1 MSQIALPTKRVDA
14 EVELKFKAYGKYLTF
29 LRRHP
34 THAARILFGI
44 IIPPHESAMLE
55 ASWMGWKENFFKCSR
70 GTSKTFTIGSLM
82 APLRAILFR
91 NVKAL
96 LASASRFRG
105 GKMILKDSE
114 RLVSGQLA
122 SQRLRG
128 HWARKTIGHPK
139 PIKREPDMWSM
150 EFKSHSSAFTIP
162 TNNEESV
169 RGIRATVMVMDER
182 NTFDGEV
189 VQKVYIPFLV
199 VGTDFESPARGA
211 DKNQAF
217 YVGTIDYSYR
227 DWYNEI
233 MSAKDLAQIEY
244 RVHRA
249 MQTQD
254 WDLYHSLMNQHKHRL
269 ADASL
274 LYLRYDYT
282 DLLIPTI
289 IGKYK
294 VHYPGARMG
303 KDIKFDNRD
312 QCDLIYTYPVDKRQ
326 LESKLDEGII
336 DKESW
341 EAEHRNVFIQASGSV
356 YSPAM
361 VEKVTGAIYSEQE
374 ELKRGW
380 AAEDCGGHYVSP
392 ILYSCDD
399 PCVLGVDVAR
409 TAAFSAFVIIRI
421 GYSPIG
427 MDETTPEYSLQ
438 THRGKADWA
447 NVIWAEQH
455 QHLTSQDTAELI
467 REMRKRYNIV
477 AVRVSDI
484 RGIIM
489 DARGGGVHV
498 RDELANPSAP
508 VNSMTGKP
516 VPGWKAPD
524 KIYDPE
530 DDEFSS
536 LIGDTKAWPGLNLL
550 YTTDVMNQELVSF
563 SRAQMEIRRLYIAP
577 YRAQGDR
584 DDSEGKLNIG
594 YLGVRVLK
602 HQLLRIQAAPTPSGK
617 SVRYIMPGDTN
628 KPENQKDMLMA
639 FLYACYGVRQLHN
652 EALRTAY
659 RTIPEAYG
667 ITVRLPGKLIRN

>member
-1 MSQIALPTKRVDA
+1 
-14 EVELKFKAYGKYLTF
+14 
-29 LRRHP
+29 
-34 THAARILFGI
+34 
-44 IIPPHESAMLE
+44 
-55 ASWMGWKENFFKCSR
+55 MGWKENFLKCSR
-70 GTSKTFTIGSLM
+70 GTSKTFTVGSLM
-82 APLRAILFR
+82 TPLKSLLFR
-91 NVKAL
+91 NVRAL

-122 SQRLRG
+122 SQKLRG
-128 HWARKTIGHPK
+128 YWAVKTIGHPK

-150 EFKSHSSAFTIP
+150 EFKSHSLSFTIP

-169 RGIRATVMVMDER
+169 RGIRATTMVMDER
-182 NTFDGEV
+182 NTFDGET
-189 VQKVYIPFLV
+189 VQKVYIPFLA

-211 DKNQAF
+211 EKNQVF

-227 DWYNEI
+227 DWHTEI
-233 MSAKDLAQIEY
+233 MNAKDIAKLQY

-254 WDLYHSLMNQHKHRL
+254 WDQYHSLMSQHRNRL
-269 ADASL
+269 ADVSL

-282 DLLIPTI
+282 DLLIPTTI
-289 IGKYK
+289 ENYK
-294 VHYPGARMG
+294 VHYPGARYG
-303 KDIKFDNRD
+303 KDIMFDNRE
-312 QCDLIYTYPVDKRQ
+312 QCDYIYTYPVDKRQ
-326 LESKLDEGII
+326 IESKLDDGII

-341 EAEHRNVFIQASGSV
+341 EAEHRNVFIRASGSV
-356 YSPAM
+356 YSPVM
-361 VEKVTGAIYSEQE
+361 VEKVTGAIYSEKE

-380 AAEDCGGHYVSP
+380 NAEDQGGPYVSP
-392 ILYSCDD
+392 ILYTSSD

-409 TAAFSAFVIIRI
+409 TAAFSAFVIVRV

-427 MDETTPEYSLQ
+427 MDENAVEYSLN
-438 THRGKADWA
+438 THNGRADWA

-467 REMRKRYNIV
+467 REFSKRYNIV
-477 AVRVSDI
+477 AVKDI

-508 VNSMTGKP
+508 VDSITGKP
-516 VPGWKAPD
+516 IPGWKAPG

-536 LIGDTKAWPGLNLL
+536 LIGEAKALPALNLL

-563 SRAQMEIRRLYIAP
+563 SRAQMEVGRLYIAP
-577 YRAQGDR
+577 YKPQGER
-584 DDSEGKLNIG
+584 DDPEGKLNIG

-602 HQLLRIQAAPTPSGK
+602 HQLLRVQAAPTPSGK
-617 SVRYIMPGDTN
+617 SVRYLMPGDSN

-652 EALRTAY
+652 ESLRTLHQK
-659 RTIPEAYG
+659 IPEAFG
-667 ITVRLPGKLIRN
+667 MTVRLPARLIRN

>member
-1 MSQIALPTKRVDA
+1 LNKIAVPTKKVNA
-14 EVELKFKAYGKYLTF
+14 ELELKFKAYGKHLAF

-34 THAARILFGI
+34 THATRLLFGI

-55 ASWMGWKENFFKCSR
+55 AAWMGWKENFLKCSR
-70 GTSKTFTIGSLM
+70 GTSKTFTVGSLL
-82 APLRAILFR
+82 APLKSILFR
-91 NVKAL
+91 NVRAL

-150 EFKSHSSAFTIP
+150 EFNSHSSAFTIP

-169 RGIRATVMVMDER
+169 RGIRATTMIMDER

-189 VQKVYIPFLV
+189 VQKVYIPFLA
-199 VGTDFESPARGA
+199 VGTDFESPAKGA
-211 DKNQAF
+211 AKNQVF

-233 MSAKDLAQIEY
+233 MNAKELAKLEY
-244 RVHRA
+244 RVHKA

-254 WDLYHSLMNQHKHRL
+254 WDQYHSLMSQYGNKL
-269 ADASL
+269 KDTSL

-282 DLLIPTI
+282 DLLIPTTI
-289 IGKYK
+289 NDYK
-294 VHYPGARMG
+294 VHYPGARPG
-303 KDIKFDNRD
+303 KDIIFDNRD
-312 QCDLIYTYPVDKRQ
+312 QCEYIYTYPVDKHQ
-326 LESKLDEGII
+326 IESKADDGII

-341 EAEHRNVFIQASGSV
+341 EAEHRNVFIRASGSV
-356 YSPAM
+356 YNPLL
-361 VEKVTGAIYSEQE
+361 VERATGAIYSEQA
-374 ELKRGW
+374 ELEQGW
-380 AAEDCGGHYVSP
+380 NPENEGGRYVSP
-392 ILYSCDD
+392 ILYHCSD

-409 TAAFSAFVIIRI
+409 TAAFSAFVVIRL

-427 MDETTPEYSLQ
+427 MDESTPPYSLR
-438 THRGKADWA
+438 THTGRVDWA

-455 QHLTSQDTAELI
+455 QHLTSQDTAEII
-467 REMRKRYNIV
+467 RDFTKRYNIV
-477 AVRVSDI
+477 AIKDI
-484 RGIIM
+484 RGIVM

-508 VNSMTGKP
+508 VDQRTGEP
-516 VPGWKAPD
+516 VAGWKSPN

-530 DDEFSS
+530 DEEFSE
-536 LIGDTKAWPGLNLL
+536 LIGDSKAWPGLNLL

-563 SRAQMEIRRLYIAP
+563 SRAQMEASRLYIAP
-577 YRAQGDR
+577 YKAQGDR
-584 DDSEGKLNIG
+584 DDPEGKLNIG

-602 HQLLRIQAAPTPSGK
+602 HQLLRVQATPTPSGK
-617 SVRYIMPGDTN
+617 SVRYLMPGDAN

-652 EALRTAY
+652 EALRTLRY
-659 RTIPEAYG
+659 TVPEPYG
-667 ITVRLPGKLIRN
+667 IAVNLPSRLMRG